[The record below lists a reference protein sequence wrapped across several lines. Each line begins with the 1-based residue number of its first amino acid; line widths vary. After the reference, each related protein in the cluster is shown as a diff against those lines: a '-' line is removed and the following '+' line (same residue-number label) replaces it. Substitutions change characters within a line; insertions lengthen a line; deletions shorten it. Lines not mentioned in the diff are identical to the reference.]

1 MIREVMR
8 GVHDPEQNE
17 RRMFENAVE
26 RYLEGD
32 GDAVLDVGNPLGSPS
47 LYQTDTARI
56 GELGG
61 DYVCVNPGNNNG
73 DYGQLHMRSA
83 DGMSRSADRDG
94 PTGINDIV
102 SEMGFDDPLYMVV
115 NGMTQIFTYYT
126 QDFGHVDGTSSLDD
140 RPERLRE
147 TADVYARNLSDM
159 ATDELLMVDGVADP
173 ELLVDPHSIESNDM
187 PPALLDHFQDQL
199 EERGWNMDAYDDGR
213 RRVLAGD
220 QD

>member
-1 MIREVMR
+1 MIREVME

-17 RRMFENAVE
+17 RRVFEAGIE

-32 GDAVLDVGNPLGSPS
+32 GDAVLDVGNPLGRPS
-47 LYQTDTARI
+47 LYQGDTARI

-61 DYVCVNPGNNNG
+61 EYVCINPGNNND

-83 DGMSRSADRDG
+83 DGLSRSADRDG

-102 SEMGFDDPLYMVV
+102 SDMGFDNPLYMVV

-126 QDFGHVDGTSSLDD
+126 QDFGHVDGTSLDS
-140 RPERLRE
+140 RPERLQE

-159 ATDELLMVDGVADP
+159 ATDEMLMVDGVANPEFLADP
-173 ELLVDPHSIESNDM
+173 TSIEGNDM
-187 PPALLDHFQDQL
+187 PPALLDRFQDQL
-199 EERGWNMDAYDDGR
+199 EHRGWNITSFDNGYR
-213 RRVLAGD
+213 RILAGE